1 MKLTDALT
9 DKLFQR
15 CLDGKSV
22 NVDKFDFTE
31 KDVSYLFGVAKEYQ
45 REGEFFETYEKDIRA
60 ANKSYKRCER
70 LEKLAAAIQKK
81 LAAEEEYTDLSSI
94 LEIETTDISGKD
106 STVREL
112 LTKLN
117 SEEKAKLCFMFQK

>member
-81 LAAEEEYTDLSSI
+81 LAAIEHTDLQTI
-94 LEIETTDISGKD
+94 LDIEATDLNGEATTI
-106 STVREL
+106 REL
-112 LTKLN
+112 LKKI
-117 SEEKAKLCFMFQK
+117 SKKEKAKLLNVISS